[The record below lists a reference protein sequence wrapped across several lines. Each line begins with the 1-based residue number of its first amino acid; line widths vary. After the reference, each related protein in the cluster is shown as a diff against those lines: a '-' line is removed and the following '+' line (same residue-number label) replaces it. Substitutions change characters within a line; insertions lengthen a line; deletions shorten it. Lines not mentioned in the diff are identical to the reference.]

1 MSQSKFFS
9 NDGYPTSRST
19 EMSLGDM
26 HARIFSQELTVPSYQ
41 RKYVWSKR
49 QQDQYLDSLRN
60 NLPLSGAVINIDVDA
75 EQSVMDGQNRLWTI
89 YKYMVGEIS
98 FTDEDENV
106 WWFSDLEDS
115 EKRKFKNKKF
125 AYTET
130 SDWST
135 EQCQNFFSVIQGGT
149 PLKPGE
155 KIHGKPENPLTMAII
170 HILSTFDRVFKC
182 AGNDG
187 GVGLTDSSKKRY
199 GHYEVVGT
207 IINMV
212 RSGSYPVRPGKTA
225 LTEFHHWSDD
235 SPTRPSSEE
244 KEDCIALVI
253 ELLQRYSLMIIN
265 VPTLRGK
272 MKIGQHL
279 RLMYFIFNSGI
290 YKDNPDSQYFKIDR
304 LLNKVLNKEN
314 PEHIL
319 ITKWG
324 TTSVDKIYDL
334 YLEIYES
341 V

>member
-26 HARIFSQELTVPSYQ
+26 YARIETGELVVPSYQ

-49 QQDQYLDSLRN
+49 QQDQYFESLRN
-60 NLPLSGAVINIDVDA
+60 NFPLSGAVINIDVDTG

-89 YKYMVGEIS
+89 YKYMAGEIS

-106 WWFSDLEDS
+106 WWFAEIEDS

-130 SDWST
+130 TGWSK
-135 EQCQNFFSVIQGGT
+135 EQCQNFFAVIQGGT

-155 KIHGKPENPLTMAII
+155 KIHGKPENPLTMEII
-170 HILSTFDRVFKC
+170 HILDISGWFFKS
-182 AGNDG
+182 ATDG
-187 GVGLTDSSKKRY
+187 GLGLTDSSMKRY
-199 GHYEVVGT
+199 GHYEVIGT

-225 LTEFHHWSDD
+225 LTEFHHWSDS
-235 SPTRPSSEE
+235 SPASPSGEE
-244 KEDCIALVI
+244 RDDCIALVI
-253 ELLQRYSLMIIN
+253 KLLQRYSLMIIN
-265 VPTLRGK
+265 VPTLQKK

-279 RLMYFIFNSGI
+279 RLMYFIFTSEI
-290 YKDNPDSQYFKIDR
+290 YKERPDSQYFKIDR
-304 LLNKVLNKEN
+304 LLNKVMNKEN
-314 PEHIL
+314 PEYEN

-334 YLEIYES
+334 YLDIYDS